1 MHQRPHLAKQ
11 TIDEHML
18 NKINKK
24 TQSKTDKLS
33 HSEKLAYINNDYC
46 EITRNYTSFY
56 GMNILG
62 VVLFLPVVILCFGA
76 TLFLLYDTAFNFERY
91 VETWSSGVGDEF
103 LLHIAFFTIFFMTFV
118 FAAIVNYFIFAPRH
132 YPVRFNRKTGKVYVY
147 DYVMYSITYKLTYN
161 FWCYHTFYK
170 RTKPECKEYDWSQI
184 QAISIYSR
192 NKHSSYSTIR
202 CVVYDS
208 SISTTMIDSFN
219 LISTDAGTDALFMP
233 NYKLWLW
240 ISNYMSFNDALLD
253 TSLNTKVGIYGREVK
268 WPDEMDKKS
277 KASSLDEYRKICS
290 E

>member
-1 MHQRPHLAKQ
+1 MHRQPHLAKQ
-11 TIDEHML
+11 TIDASL
-18 NKINKK
+18 LDQINKK

-33 HSEKLAYINNDYC
+33 HSGKLAYINDDYC

-62 VVLFLPVVILCFGA
+62 IALFLPVVILCFGA
-76 TLFLLYDTAFNFERY
+76 VLFFLYDTIFNFETY
-91 VETWSSGVGDEF
+91 LEFWSPRPNDHL
-103 LLHIAFFTIFFMTFV
+103 LLHFAFFVIFFMTFT

-132 YPVRFNRKTGKVYVY
+132 YPVRFNRKTGKVYVC
-147 DYVMYSITYKLTYN
+147 DYVMYSITYKLTYT
-161 FWCYHTFYK
+161 FWWYHPFYK
-170 RTKPECKEYDWSQI
+170 RTKPEYKEYDWSQI

-219 LISTDAGTDALFMP
+219 LISTDAGTDAMFMP

-240 ISNYMSFNDALLD
+240 ISNYMNFNDALLD
-253 TSLNTKVGIYGREVK
+253 TSVNTKVGIYGREVK
-268 WPDEMDKKS
+268 WPDDMDKIS

>member
-11 TIDEHML
+11 TIDARLL
-18 NKINKK
+18 NQLNTK
-24 TQSKTDKLS
+24 TQSKTEKLP
-33 HSEKLAYINNDYC
+33 HSEKLAYINDDYC

-62 VVLFLPVVILCFGA
+62 IVLFLPVVILCFVGI
-76 TLFLLYDTAFNFERY
+76 LFSLYDITFNFERH
-91 VETWSSGVGDEF
+91 VESWNSRSGDY
-103 LLHIAFFTIFFMTFV
+103 LLLCFGFFISFFMTFI
-118 FAAIVNYFIFAPRH
+118 FAAIVNYFIFAPQH

-147 DYVMYSITYKLTYN
+147 DYVMYSITYKLTYT
-161 FWCYHTFYK
+161 FWWHHPFYK

-240 ISNYMSFNDALLD
+240 ISNYMKFNDELLD
-253 TSLNTKVGIYGREVK
+253 MSVNTKPGIYGREVK
-268 WPDEMDKKS
+268 WPDDMDKKS
-277 KASSLDEYRKICS
+277 KASSLNEYSKICS

>member
-1 MHQRPHLAKQ
+1 MHRQPHLAKQ
-11 TIDEHML
+11 TIDARL
-18 NKINKK
+18 LDQINKK

-33 HSEKLAYINNDYC
+33 HSSKLAYINDDYC

-62 VVLFLPVVILCFGA
+62 IALFLPVVILCFGA
-76 TLFLLYDTAFNFERY
+76 VLFFLYDTIFNFETY
-91 VETWSSGVGDEF
+91 LEFWSSRPNDHL
-103 LLHIAFFTIFFMTFV
+103 LLHFAFFVIFFMTFT

-132 YPVRFNRKTGKVYVY
+132 YPVRFNRKTGKVYVC
-147 DYVMYSITYKLTYN
+147 DYVMYSITYKLTYT
-161 FWCYHTFYK
+161 FWWYHPFYK
-170 RTKPECKEYDWSQI
+170 RTKPEYKEYGWSQI

-219 LISTDAGTDALFMP
+219 LISTDAGTDAMFMP

-240 ISNYMSFNDALLD
+240 ISNYMNFNDALLD
-253 TSLNTKVGIYGREVK
+253 TSVNTKVGIYGREVK
-268 WPDEMDKKS
+268 WPDDMDKIS